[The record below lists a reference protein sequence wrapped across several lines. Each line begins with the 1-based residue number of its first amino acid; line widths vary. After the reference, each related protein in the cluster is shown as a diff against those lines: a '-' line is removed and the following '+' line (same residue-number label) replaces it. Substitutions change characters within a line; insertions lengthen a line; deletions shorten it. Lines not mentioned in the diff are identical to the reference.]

1 MTAETSIEGAGKTS
15 DLSTPERTMAS
26 FVAHVHSGD
35 LEALMT
41 LYEPD
46 AVSHASSG
54 GVLTGTDEIRGGL
67 AQLLALKPTMNV
79 QVLEALSSGDVA
91 LVVNEWS
98 MTGTTPDGSEVADSG
113 RSADVLRRRPDG
125 RWLVLI
131 DHPGAASDGI

>member
-1 MTAETSIEGAGKTS
+1 MAAEISIEGARPAP

-26 FVAHVHSGD
+26 FVAHVHSRD

-46 AVSHASSG
+46 AVFHPSSG
-54 GVLTGTDEIRGGL
+54 GVLTGTDEIQGGL
-67 AQLLALKPTMNV
+67 AQRLALKPTMNV
-79 QVLEALSSGDVA
+79 QVSEALSSGDIA

-98 MTGTTPDGSEVADSG
+98 MTGTAPDGTDVADGG
-113 RSADVLRRRPDG
+113 RSADVLRRQPDG

-131 DHPGAASDGI
+131 DHP